1 MEIKVNYH
9 SSICIND
16 EIYFDPLN
24 IKDRGAAKLIFITH
38 PHYDH
43 FSKKD
48 IDMIATPST
57 KFVCPLFMKE
67 EFVIAGLGEALYVE
81 PNKCYEIEGIK
92 FKTFPAYNTN
102 KKFHPRENNWVGYIL
117 KIEGKSVVVTGD
129 TDATSELL
137 EIKYPDVLLLPIG
150 GTFTMT
156 AIEAANAAN
165 KIHPRLVIPTHYGSI
180 VGTKDMARDFI
191 SHLDDAIKCELKL

>member
-129 TDATSELL
+129 TDITSELL

-156 AIEAANAAN
+156 AAEAANAAN

-180 VGTKDMARDFI
+180 VGTKEMASEFLN
-191 SHLDDAIKCELKL
+191 HLDDAIKCEIQL

>member
-1 MEIKVNYH
+1 MDIKINHH

-24 IKDRGAAKLIFITH
+24 IKDRGAAKIIFITH

-43 FSKKD
+43 LSKKD

-57 KFVCPLFMKE
+57 KFVCPLSMKE
-67 EFVIAGLGEALYVE
+67 DFVATGLGDALYVK
-81 PNKCYEIEGIK
+81 PDKSYEIEGIK
-92 FKTFPAYNTN
+92 FKTFPAYNIN
-102 KKFHPRENNWVGYIL
+102 KKFHPRGNNWVGYIVEIGD
-117 KIEGKSVVVTGD
+117 KQVVVTGD

-156 AIEAANAAN
+156 ATEAANATN

-180 VGTKDMARDFI
+180 VGTKEMASEFI
-191 SHLDDAIKCELKL
+191 SHLDSTIKYELKL